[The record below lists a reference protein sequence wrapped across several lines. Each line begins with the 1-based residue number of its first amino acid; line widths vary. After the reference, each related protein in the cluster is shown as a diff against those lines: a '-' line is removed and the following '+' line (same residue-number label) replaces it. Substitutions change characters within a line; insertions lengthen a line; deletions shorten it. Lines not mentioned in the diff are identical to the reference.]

1 SFSNIGALSLVSNT
15 CTMMLAV
22 PDRAGVPPS
31 TAVRI
36 KLWTA
41 CCSLSNVFVKINSAN
56 FDPSLPV

>member
-1 SFSNIGALSLVSNT
+1 T

-41 CCSLSNVFVKINSAN
+41 CCSLSNVFVNINSAN
-56 FDPSLPV
+56 FDP